1 KLADTFN
8 VSRQPVSS
16 ALGHLRACGYVE
28 VLPQVGCRVVEPSRE
43 EIVDFFRVHSAIEAI
58 AVELAV
64 ERKTEA
70 EEARLLAIEPPPIDH
85 LDDAIKRTAYIQYI
99 DRFHDQIWSMAKTPL
114 LDGQLSG
121 LRNLASF
128 Y

>member
-1 KLADTFN
+1 
-8 VSRQPVSS
+8 
-16 ALGHLRACGYVE
+16 
-28 VLPQVGCRVVEPSRE
+28 
-43 EIVDFFRVHSAIEAI
+43 I

-128 Y
+128 YLWQGISSLALPAASKLNEQRNQITEKIIAGDKKAAARLMHRHIIGKPQLVYP